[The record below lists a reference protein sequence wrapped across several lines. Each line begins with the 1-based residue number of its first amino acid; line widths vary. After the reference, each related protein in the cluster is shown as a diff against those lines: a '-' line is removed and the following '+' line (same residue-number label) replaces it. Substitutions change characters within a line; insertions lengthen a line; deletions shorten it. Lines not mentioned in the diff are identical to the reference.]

1 MLTWLFKLYNIRHN
15 VTNCHLT
22 AQWMSV
28 SLKLKLSSCPVFLPS
43 EILSLQIHVQK
54 CCLLTHN
61 CHKSPS
67 AQCQHAN
74 HYHVNCCKHPKL
86 DVWKPVIIKIEKTI
100 KKEVIAEKQLYV
112 SVGFGPCARIYIYC
126 MQVCEYVCVCVCE
139 KYLKVTMN
147 YRLAKE
153 TN

>member
-1 MLTWLFKLYNIRHN
+1 MLTWLYKLYNIRHN
-15 VTNCHLT
+15 VTNCRLT

-28 SLKLKLSSCPVFLPS
+28 WLKLKLSSCPVCLPS
-43 EILSLQIHVQK
+43 EILSLQIHLQK

-86 DVWKPVIIKIEKTI
+86 GVWKSIIIKIEKTI
-100 KKEVIAEKQLYV
+100 KKEAIAEKQLYV
-112 SVGFGPCARIYIYC
+112 CVCARAYVYC
-126 MQVCEYVCVCVCE
+126 MQVCVCVCVCAGE
-139 KYLKVTMN
+139 VLEGDYELPAGK
-147 YRLAKE
+147 RD
-153 TN
+153 